1 MPINKCKRCHRVLK
15 NPESVTHG
23 YGPTCWLKVQQLI
36 KIEQEERKYERNE
49 NIYQNGQQ

>member
-23 YGPTCWLKVQQLI
+23 YGPKCWLKVQRL
-36 KIEQEERKYERNE
+36 IEQEDHKYERNE